1 MSSGIE
7 YYKSGGGI
15 PPELI
20 AGLTAASPAITASN
34 PPLTKG
40 SPGVVRG
47 DVGSVKLSAA
57 EAQRARYNAGLNNSP
72 TGTEYLSWLVGK
84 STGVVN
90 GITFSTSGISFLN
103 LGAHSFSAGSI
114 GGTNGPV
121 GFTASNL
128 VENSLSRLTGDEF
141 HVGTVFF
148 GSPYDKLVEFSSVG
162 RNSNQTSDPFNF
174 TKIYGDGDACF
185 MLLTSDDNNYTGIY
199 QGACFRT
206 RTESDMLEIPFRA
219 SAGIFVLEG
228 DNVDPADNDD
238 VSELIRYG
246 ITREA
251 CYLPLFTNYYSPGYW
266 RPEGNPPPGW
276 SLIYDG
282 TNYRLKL
289 RNNGQDYQS
298 DPINFTP
305 IP

>member
-34 PPLTKG
+34 PPLTVDF
-40 SPGVVRG
+40 PGVVRG
-47 DVGSVKLSAA
+47 DPGSVKLSAA
-57 EAQRARYNAGLNNSP
+57 MAQRARYNAGLNNSP
-72 TGTEYLSWLVGK
+72 MGTEYLSWLVGK
-84 STGVVN
+84 SLSPSGVS
-90 GITFSTSGISFLN
+90 FHPDGISYLGASSNVKFGSFDNGDDYATGLCVSSAYSALSISEDTFN
-103 LGAHSFSAGSI
+103 LGR
-114 GGTNGPV
+114 P
-121 GFTASNL
+121 L
-128 VENSLSRLTGDEF
+128 LSGYK
-141 HVGTVFF
+141 HV
-148 GSPYDKLVEFSSVG
+148 DFSSTG
-162 RNSNQTSDPFNF
+162 KGGGIAFPFNF
-174 TKIYGDGDACF
+174 TRIYGDGDACL
-185 MLLTSDDNNYTGIY
+185 MLLASSANHYTGIY

-206 RTESDMLEIPFRA
+206 RTESDMSSIPFRE

-228 DNVDPADNDD
+228 DGVDPADNGD

-251 CYLPLFTNYYSPGYW
+251 CYLPLFTNYYSPGHW

-289 RNNGQDYQS
+289 RHYGQDYQS
-298 DPINFTP
+298 DPINFTL